1 MKILLS
7 GFCLLSFLSLSAQDS
22 LTILFAGDAMMHQ
35 KQLDNTRRGDF
46 FDLDSYFANIEREV
60 KAVDIAV
67 VNFEVPLGG
76 EPYSGY
82 PAFSAPENFALALQK
97 AGFDFFLLANN
108 HCLDR
113 RTRGLVRTIQA
124 LDSLG
129 IRHTGTF
136 LDCDHRHRTYP
147 MLLRKKD
154 FRIIML
160 NYTYGTNGLKVDI
173 PRIVNYIDKE
183 IMKGDIAE
191 ANRVIVGCEQ
201 LKALSDSERG
211 KYQSQAKIFRA
222 MVMFDMVRLWGNFP
236 VITTVG
242 GDITEDNVE
251 EMYPTYFPPQN
262 TAEEA
267 YAQIEKD
274 LTEAVETPN
283 TPTNDTSDKS
293 ILTKSVARAMLAK
306 VYAEKPLRDYAKV
319 IKYAD
324 ELAADGFD
332 LVEDFSDLWAYDT
345 EKKDCRVRNTKEAIL
360 EAHFPPGS
368 GNWCTWMFGRNLSN
382 WDESFTWAKWITPS
396 RDLIR
401 LYEEQGDTKR
411 YNESVV
417 WYDCGWSNY
426 YPADHYAFM
435 YKCRS
440 AFNSIIYL
448 RYADILLLKAEAKI
462 MGEAPDLNGAADI
475 IDRIRN
481 RAGLGKLPQST
492 RSSKEALLQAYM
504 DERRMELAFEG
515 QRWYDL
521 CRLNKVE
528 EVMNAVY
535 AKDSGR
541 HAQENLF
548 NENSYLLAIP
558 QGAIDQNENLIQNPG
573 Y

>member
-1 MKILLS
+1 
-7 GFCLLSFLSLSAQDS
+7 
-22 LTILFAGDAMMHQ
+22 
-35 KQLDNTRRGDF
+35 
-46 FDLDSYFANIEREV
+46 
-60 KAVDIAV
+60 
-67 VNFEVPLGG
+67 
-76 EPYSGY
+76 
-82 PAFSAPENFALALQK
+82 
-97 AGFDFFLLANN
+97 
-108 HCLDR
+108 
-113 RTRGLVRTIQA
+113 
-124 LDSLG
+124 
-129 IRHTGTF
+129 
-136 LDCDHRHRTYP
+136 
-147 MLLRKKD
+147 
-154 FRIIML
+154 
-160 NYTYGTNGLKVDI
+160 
-173 PRIVNYIDKE
+173 
-183 IMKGDIAE
+183 
-191 ANRVIVGCEQ
+191 
-201 LKALSDSERG
+201 
-211 KYQSQAKIFRA
+211 
-222 MVMFDMVRLWGNFP
+222 
-236 VITTVG
+236 
-242 GDITEDNVE
+242 
-251 EMYPTYFPPQN
+251 MYKRQ
-262 TAEEA
+262 
-267 YAQIEKD
+267 
-274 LTEAVETPN
+274 
-283 TPTNDTSDKS
+283 
-293 ILTKSVARAMLAK
+293 
-306 VYAEKPLRDYAKV
+306 
-319 IKYAD
+319 
-324 ELAADGFD
+324 
-332 LVEDFSDLWAYDT
+332 
-345 EKKDCRVRNTKEAIL
+345 
-360 EAHFPPGS
+360 
-368 GNWCTWMFGRNLSN
+368 
-382 WDESFTWAKWITPS
+382 
-396 RDLIR
+396 
-401 LYEEQGDTKR
+401 EQGDTKR

>member
-1 MKILLS
+1 MKLNHIYKSIACGVLLAMTATS
-7 GFCLLSFLSLSAQDS
+7 CDLDYNPVDTYSDVTEGVNKTDEKPIFNSVQDVETSMVTLHKKFRDQQEHWYVDKLL
-22 LTILFAGDAMMHQ
+22 IGDAHS
-35 KQLDNTRRGDF
+35 DNAYAGTTGAEVVPYETN
-46 FDLDSYFANIEREV
+46 SIEGSNSVLKRDWDRFLG
-60 KAVDIAV
+60 DIAV
-67 VNFEVPLGG
+67 
-76 EPYSGY
+76 
-82 PAFSAPENFALALQK
+82 
-97 AGFDFFLLANN
+97 
-108 HCLDR
+108 
-113 RTRGLVRTIQA
+113 
-124 LDSLG
+124 
-129 IRHTGTF
+129 
-136 LDCDHRHRTYP
+136 
-147 MLLRKKD
+147 
-154 FRIIML
+154 
-160 NYTYGTNGLKVDI
+160 
-173 PRIVNYIDKE
+173 
-183 IMKGDIAE
+183 
-191 ANRVIVGCEQ
+191 ANRIIVGCDQ
-201 LKALSDSERG
+201 LKALSESERG

-222 MVMFDMVRLWGNFP
+222 MAMFDMVRLWGNFP

-274 LTEAVETPN
+274 LTEAVENPN

>member
-1 MKILLS
+1 MYKRQKRDWDR
-7 GFCLLSFLSLSAQDS
+7 FL
-22 LTILFAGDAMMHQ
+22 G
-35 KQLDNTRRGDF
+35 
-46 FDLDSYFANIEREV
+46 
-60 KAVDIAV
+60 DIAV
-67 VNFEVPLGG
+67 
-76 EPYSGY
+76 
-82 PAFSAPENFALALQK
+82 
-97 AGFDFFLLANN
+97 
-108 HCLDR
+108 
-113 RTRGLVRTIQA
+113 
-124 LDSLG
+124 
-129 IRHTGTF
+129 
-136 LDCDHRHRTYP
+136 
-147 MLLRKKD
+147 
-154 FRIIML
+154 
-160 NYTYGTNGLKVDI
+160 
-173 PRIVNYIDKE
+173 
-183 IMKGDIAE
+183 
-191 ANRVIVGCEQ
+191 ANRIIVGCDQ
-201 LKALSDSERG
+201 LKALSESERG

-274 LTEAVETPN
+274 LTEAVENPN

-462 MGEAPDLNGAADI
+462 MGETPDLNGAADI